1 MTMLRLPF
9 VSQPARG
16 RVRTVVRLAVAL
28 SVVVSPVAA
37 QGPTPPMV
45 KVTRGWPLD
54 RDGLVKIFNAVG
66 SVQVIGWDRDSIA
79 LSGSVTKGARLFGGG
94 NRRGV
99 KMGIEGDQGIA
110 SPRAEFVLHVP
121 AGAVVWV
128 RGAATDISVEGL
140 TGGVDCGSVSG
151 AVRIFGDPRDLIAES
166 MEGTVEIVGSPT
178 VLRAKTASGA
188 LSWTGRSG
196 DATLGSVT
204 GAIETLRGPMGR
216 VRIETISG
224 TVRLGGSLA
233 SDAAVVIESH
243 SGDVELRLPPKAPAR
258 LELDAARIVGAP
270 GKPEPAGGGKRSG
283 PRTIALNAPDAAA
296 PSVTVRTFKGEVRI
310 LPATSPPRAP

>member
-1 MTMLRLPF
+1 MTMRHMLRSRF
-9 VSQPARG
+9 TRH
-16 RVRTVVRLAVAL
+16 LAHAATLL
-28 SVVVSPVAA
+28 SVTLAAAVPTLAA

-54 RDGLVKIFNAVG
+54 RDGLVKVFNAVG
-66 SVQVIGWDRDSIA
+66 SVHVIGWDRDSIA
-79 LSGSVTKGARLFGGG
+79 LTGSISKGARLFGGG

-99 KMGIEGDQGIA
+99 KMGIEGDQGVA
-110 SPRAEFVLHVP
+110 SPRAEFVLYVP

-128 RGAATDISVEGL
+128 RGAATDIRVEGL

-151 AVRIFGDPRDLIAES
+151 AVRILGDPRDLIAES
-166 MEGTVEIVGSPT
+166 MEGSVDIIGSPT
-178 VLRAKTASGA
+178 VLRAKTSSGA
-188 LSWTGRSG
+188 LSWTGRSS

-224 TVRLGGSLA
+224 TVRLAGSLA
-233 SDAAVVIESH
+233 ADAAVVIESH

-270 GKPEPAGGGKRSG
+270 GKPMPAGGGKRSG
-283 PRTIALNAPDAAA
+283 PRTIALNSPSATAA
-296 PSVTVRTFKGEVRI
+296 SVTVRTFKGEVRI
-310 LPATSPPRAP
+310 LPPDPTPR